1 MNEQDQAIEDA
12 KKFLEDLLSFFG
24 LNAVV
29 SAGHEDD
36 VIELS
41 VPSTHLNGFLI
52 GSHGDTLRA
61 LQALTSTVLASK
73 DSALTRVNIDIAD
86 YKKHRADKLLGELSD
101 WVKKVREQGGSYS
114 LKPMNAAD
122 RRTIHRG
129 LEDYSDVS
137 SHSEG
142 EGRDRHI
149 VLTVDAGSN
158 SDSGDK
164 SQFSVEA

>member
-1 MNEQDQAIEDA
+1 MNENDQAIEDA
-12 KKFLEDLLSFFG
+12 RKFLEDLLSFFG
-24 LNAVV
+24 LNVV
-29 SAGHEDD
+29 ISATLAED

-52 GSHGDTLRA
+52 GQHGDTLRA
-61 LQALTSTVLASK
+61 MQAMVSTMLKNKESP
-73 DSALTRVNIDIAD
+73 LNRVNIDIAD
-86 YKKHRADKLLGELSD
+86 YKQKHAQKILEELD
-101 WVKKVREQGGSYS
+101 GWVKEVRESGKPIT

-122 RRTIHRG
+122 RRTVHRG

-149 VLTVDAGSN
+149 VLELSA
-158 SDSGDK
+158 
-164 SQFSVEA
+164 

>member
-1 MNEQDQAIEDA
+1 MNENDQAIEDA
-12 KKFLEDLLSFFG
+12 RKFLEDLLSFFG
-24 LNAVV
+24 LNVV
-29 SAGHEDD
+29 ISATLAED

-52 GSHGDTLRA
+52 GQHGDTLRA
-61 LQALTSTVLASK
+61 MQAMVSTMLKNKESP
-73 DSALTRVNIDIAD
+73 LNRVNIDIAD
-86 YKKHRADKLLGELSD
+86 YKQKHAQKILEELD
-101 WVKKVREQGGSYS
+101 GWVKEVRESGKPIT

-122 RRTIHRG
+122 RRTVHRG

-149 VLTVDAGSN
+149 VLEL
-158 SDSGDK
+158 
-164 SQFSVEA
+164 SV

>member
-1 MNEQDQAIEDA
+1 MSDTDQAIESA
-12 KKFLEDLLSFFG
+12 RKFLEDILSFFG

-29 SAGHEDD
+29 TSSLEED

-52 GSHGDTLRA
+52 GQRGETLRA
-61 LQALTSTVLASK
+61 LQALVSTMLKNMEA
-73 DSALTRVNIDIAD
+73 ALTRVNIDIAD
-86 YKKHRADKLLGELSD
+86 YKQHRADHLLEQLEG
-101 WVKKVREQGGSYS
+101 WVKKVREEKSTFH
-114 LKPMNAAD
+114 LRPMNAAD

-129 LEDYSDVS
+129 LEDYSDVT

-149 VLTVDAGSN
+149 VLELSQQEA
-158 SDSGDK
+158 DS
-164 SQFSVEA
+164 

>member
-12 KKFLEDLLSFFG
+12 RKFLEDILSFFG
-24 LNAVV
+24 LNTVV
-29 SAGHEDD
+29 SASSEED

-52 GSHGDTLRA
+52 GQHGDTLRA
-61 LQALTSTVLASK
+61 LQAMVSTMLKNKEA
-73 DSALTRVNIDIAD
+73 ALNRVNIDIAD
-86 YKKHRADKLLGELSD
+86 YKQHRAEKLLEQLGL
-101 WVKKVREQGGSYS
+101 WVNKVRESKEPYP
-114 LKPMNAAD
+114 LRPMNAAD

-129 LEDYSDVS
+129 LEDYSDVT

-149 VLTVDAGSN
+149 VLELS
-158 SDSGDK
+158 K
-164 SQFSVEA
+164 